1 MSKLGRKRIIG
12 QKEGWACEFTLTLE
26 EIHAEANKLHLK
38 AAREA
43 ASSDHGPMKD
53 GPMKLYVV
61 DQETG
66 DLIEANVVHKTP
78 TRLYLDKALARSA
91 ANPIFEP
98 RDDGAKS
105 HLNRVYLEVKMFTL
119 PADACRAEI
128 KRLTD
133 VCCDLDRQ
141 RDRANELLLKVGAQ
155 LGGRR

>member
-1 MSKLGRKRIIG
+1 
-12 QKEGWACEFTLTLE
+12 
-26 EIHAEANKLHLK
+26 
-38 AAREA
+38 
-43 ASSDHGPMKD
+43 
-53 GPMKLYVV
+53 MKLYVV

-66 DLIEANVVHKTP
+66 DLIEANVVHETP

-91 ANPIFEP
+91 ANPVFEP

-105 HLNRVYLEVKMFTL
+105 HLTRCYLEVKMFAL

-128 KRLTD
+128 KRLSD
-133 VCCDLDRQ
+133 VLGNLDRQ